1 MDIGEDYVITS
12 IMSDAVNKF
21 DGLWLKNY
29 MTRVP
34 WIRLFFLS
42 IAASMVGIL
51 YSWSIQT
58 GY

>member
-1 MDIGEDYVITS
+1 
-12 IMSDAVNKF
+12 MSGAVNKF